1 MKSFLSYLIAF
12 VMIFSLI
19 GCGGGAPVADDPA
32 STSDAEMEE
41 DETDMDSE
49 AEGEGSEEDGV

>member
-41 DETDMDSE
+41 DGTGMDEE
-49 AEGEGSEEDGV
+49 AEGEDSEEDGV